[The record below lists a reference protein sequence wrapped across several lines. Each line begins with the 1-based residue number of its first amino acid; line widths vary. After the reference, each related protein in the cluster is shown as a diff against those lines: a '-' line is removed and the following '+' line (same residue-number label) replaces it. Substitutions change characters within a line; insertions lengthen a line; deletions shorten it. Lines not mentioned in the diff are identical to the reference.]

1 MGEMD
6 RGWWRGKLV
15 LVLMGRAT
23 LSKSLIQ
30 FSVDGW
36 SCVPFLLFDLRP
48 NYGGGNEDN
57 GDLLPRSH
65 AHTAALSASNPA
77 AGHCWPLPLLQ
88 TPGHSRTSLGQ
99 ALMGHCSFLLGP
111 GVHKVLFVPSKSL
124 FPQVCVSSGGS
135 MVGIMATSF
144 KRAYVIPRFAAPRV
158 PAPAAGHCWPVPLQK
173 TLKHSSGSV
182 CVGVSGSWYAQGL
195 FEPSEHLWWL
205 WGLILNMILPLLP
218 SWWGFSFALGCGVSF
233 FGRIQHSPVNRCS
246 AVSCNFG
253 VLVGEDEH
261 MSFYS
266 AILKLEQHSVVDVT
280 GNGSKVQCCKEQ
292 YCIGTWDVRPMN
304 QGKLEVV
311 KQEMARVYIDI
322 LWISEL
328 K

>member
-1 MGEMD
+1 MGGAVFPSCCLTWGQTMVEVMKIMATSFQGPMHTLLHSVPPTLQQATAD
-6 RGWWRGKLV
+6 PCLCCRLLDTHGQVWVRLLWVTAPFSWV
-15 LVLMGRAT
+15 LVCTRFCL
-23 LSKSLIQ
+23 
-30 FSVDGW
+30 
-36 SCVPFLLFDLRP
+36 CP
-48 NYGGGNEDN
+48 
-57 GDLLPRSH
+57 PR
-65 AHTAALSASNPA
+65 
-77 AGHCWPLPLLQ
+77 
-88 TPGHSRTSLGQ
+88 
-99 ALMGHCSFLLGP
+99 
-111 GVHKVLFVPSKSL
+111 
-124 FPQVCVSSGGS
+124 VCVSSGGS

-144 KRAYVIPRFAAPRV
+144 KRAYVIPRFAAPRA
-158 PAPAAGHCWPVPLQK
+158 PAPAAGHCWPIPLQE

-233 FGRIQHSPVNRCS
+233 FSRIQHSPVNRCS

-266 AILKLEQHSVVDVT
+266 TILKLEQHSVVDVT

-292 YCIGTWDVRPMN
+292 YCIGTWNVRSTN

-322 LWISEL
+322 LLISEL